1 MAESADSGNLGL
13 AMSSPPSHHVRIG
26 SRLDLPLSRPRR
38 LASST
43 HVSTM
48 EIDGTLDFDPVPDG
62 TRMRWA
68 WDLRPRGVLR
78 LVSPLVA
85 RIGHHQE
92 QVTWTNLK
100 QVRETQQAA
109 SATAGR
115 HPVSAVHVRQD
126 SMRGVAS
133 W

>member
-13 AMSSPPSHHVRIG
+13 AMSSPPSHHVRVG

-78 LVSPLVA
+78 LLSPLVA
-85 RIGHHQE
+85 RIGHRQE
-92 QVTWTNLK
+92 QVAWTNLK
-100 QVRETQQAA
+100 RLLEAQQVARTSTG
-109 SATAGR
+109 SAR
-115 HPVSAVHVRQD
+115 
-126 SMRGVAS
+126 
-133 W
+133 